1 MGSGGAKP
9 IVLVADDDADLR
21 MLCRVNLELDG
32 YHVVEAGSA
41 RAVEDAMAAHQVA
54 LVILDVH
61 LGPDDGV
68 ALAES
73 LRERHP
79 ELPIVFFTGSV
90 VGPVGVGIGDGFLS
104 KPFTLEQL
112 AEVARHLTP
121 GRPARQA

>member
-1 MGSGGAKP
+1 MGGGEAKP
-9 IVLVADDDADLR
+9 IVLVADDDAALR

-32 YHVVEAGSA
+32 YEVVEAASA
-41 RAVEDAMAAHQVA
+41 REVEDALVAHRVA
-54 LVILDVH
+54 LVLLDVH

-68 ALAES
+68 ALAET

-90 VGPVGVGIGDGFLS
+90 AGPVGVGIVDGLLS

-121 GRPARQA
+121 GRSAPRA